1 MRRAALLLAV
11 AVAEAL
17 SEAAASSSDPAV
29 PPAALSYVSPAA
41 LGAMRNFF
49 MSHANTELWKEKN
62 VLALVQG
69 NAPAGASPP
78 QTLAPFVAPLTP
90 PTGGLTSAAAWSD
103 YNLNMVAFWY
113 RFKYGFAIFK
123 SLTKAE
129 DAWLDASIAYFD
141 LLANGYIAANQFLAL
156 YGAHEQAKAFVATDV
171 KTYFPAHLAWLS
183 ISQAYL
189 TMTWVYNENA
199 KDMLTIQA
207 AVGADVD
214 AKAVA
219 YFDKA
224 APMMQSWAM
233 ATWFVN
239 ARLQTVA
246 KWWDG
251 AKWDAAKWNSALS
264 LYYQM
269 KFANTMQSLAMLA
282 LTPDEQPMAAYLKP
296 LEPWLGFSLSY
307 LPYGVTIH
315 NALARAAAPAT
326 APTTGTTT
334 TTGTATTVT
343 TAASGD
349 AENVIDG
356 ASGTTLIA
364 AAPAEPEH
372 PLTAAAKAL
381 EGALD
386 GKKSE

>member
-17 SEAAASSSDPAV
+17 SEAAASTSDPAV

-41 LGAMRNFF
+41 LGAMRNLF

-69 NAPAGASPP
+69 SAPAAPRPP

-251 AKWDAAKWNSALS
+251 ATWDAAKWNSALS

-282 LTPDEQPMAAYLKP
+282 LTPDDQPMAASSP
-296 LEPWLGFSLSY
+296 SSRGSASRSRTSPTASRSTTPWR
-307 LPYGVTIH
+307 
-315 NALARAAAPAT
+315 ARRRPPP
-326 APTTGTTT
+326 PTTTATTT
-334 TTGTATTVT
+334 TATTVN
-343 TAASGD
+343 TAASGP
-349 AENVIDG
+349 ENVIDG

-381 EGALD
+381 EGALE

>member
-17 SEAAASSSDPAV
+17 SEVAASSSDPAV

-69 NAPAGASPP
+69 SAPAAP

-282 LTPDEQPMAAYLKP
+282 LTPDEQPMATYLKP

-315 NALARAAAPAT
+315 NSLARAAAPAT

-381 EGALD
+381 EGALE

>member
-171 KTYFPAHLAWLS
+171 KTYFPAYLSWLS

-282 LTPDEQPMAAYLKP
+282 LTPDEQPMAAYIKP

-307 LPYGVTIH
+307 LPYGVTFH
-315 NALARAAAPAT
+315 NSLARAAAPAT

-334 TTGTATTVT
+334 TGSTTTVN
-343 TAASGD
+343 TAASGP
-349 AENVIDG
+349 ENVIDG

-381 EGALD
+381 EGALE